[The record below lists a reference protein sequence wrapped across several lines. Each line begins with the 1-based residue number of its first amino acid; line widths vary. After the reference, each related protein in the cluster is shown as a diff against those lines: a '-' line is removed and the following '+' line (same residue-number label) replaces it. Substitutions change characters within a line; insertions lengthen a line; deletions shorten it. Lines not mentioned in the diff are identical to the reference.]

1 MIIEKHE
8 VFDRWLKKQTVAI
21 RTIVLMRL
29 ARIVNGNVG
38 DSKSVG
44 DGVFELRIFHRPGYR
59 IYYVIR
65 GKEIIILL
73 CAGDKSTQAKDIKIA
88 KELAKEV

>member
-1 MIIEKHE
+1 
-8 VFDRWLKKQTVAI
+8 
-21 RTIVLMRL
+21 MRL